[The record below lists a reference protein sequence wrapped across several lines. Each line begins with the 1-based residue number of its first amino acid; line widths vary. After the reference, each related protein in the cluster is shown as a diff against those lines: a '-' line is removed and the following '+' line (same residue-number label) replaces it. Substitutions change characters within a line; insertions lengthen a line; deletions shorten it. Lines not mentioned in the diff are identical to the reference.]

1 MKGKPEERAL
11 ALAHYMI
18 ENKETVRGAA
28 KAFGVSKS
36 TVHQDVACR
45 LQKLNKQLYL
55 QVKQLL
61 DTNKSQRHIRG
72 GQATK
77 EKYLKSY
84 R

>member
-1 MKGKPEERAL
+1 MKGKPEERAQAL
-11 ALAHYMI
+11 ALYMI
-18 ENKETVRGAA
+18 ENSETVRGAA
-28 KAFGVSKS
+28 RAFGVSKS
-36 TVHQDVACR
+36 TVHQDVSHR

-77 EKYLKSY
+77 EKYMKIC